1 LQTCSH
7 EQGDYMKGVALWLF
21 GVPISVIA
29 LLYLFGVL

>member
-1 LQTCSH
+1 
-7 EQGDYMKGVALWLF
+7 MKGVALWLF